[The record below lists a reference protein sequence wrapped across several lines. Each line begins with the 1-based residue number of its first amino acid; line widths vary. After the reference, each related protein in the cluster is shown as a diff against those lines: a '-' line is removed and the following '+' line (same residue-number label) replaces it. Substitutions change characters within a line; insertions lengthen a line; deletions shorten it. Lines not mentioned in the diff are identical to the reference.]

1 MNIIML
7 VPAKQNSVTEDI
19 VRQIERTIVSH
30 RLDPGDRIQTEREL
44 QKTFQASRGAV
55 REALSILRQKGL
67 IEIRRGGKGGAY
79 VKQVGIDQ
87 VSEGLAFLIK
97 YRKVSFQE
105 LAEFRLALEGL
116 AGGLAV
122 ERAVPQDITEM
133 KAVLEEMARNMEAG
147 ADCLKEFY
155 ACERRMHELLARMS
169 GNTLIQWTLQT
180 IHMNLDA
187 YAELH
192 LWEKEGPSK
201 LYSEWFEIVKA
212 IQNGEGVMVTSLV
225 RSHLVRSNQVLQE
238 GARRFGLSPKDLNRL
253 ILK

>member
-1 MNIIML
+1 ML

-19 VRQIERTIVSH
+19 ARQIERAIVSH
-30 RLDPGDRIQTEREL
+30 RLSPGDRIQTEREL

-79 VKQVGIDQ
+79 VKQVGVDQ

-97 YRKVSFQE
+97 YRKVDFQE
-105 LAEFRLALEGL
+105 LAEFRVALEGL
-116 AGGLAV
+116 AAGLAV
-122 ERAVPQDITEM
+122 ERAAPEDLAEL
-133 KAVLEEMARNMEAG
+133 KSLLGELDRNRAKGEAR
-147 ADCLKEFY
+147 LVEFY
-155 ACERRMHELLARMS
+155 AVERKMHELLAKMS
-169 GNTLIQWTLQT
+169 GNTLIEWTLKT

-192 LWEKEGPSK
+192 FWEEDGPRQ
-201 LYSEWFEIVKA
+201 LYGEWSGIVTA
-212 IQNGEGVMVTSLV
+212 LENREGVMVTSLV
-225 RSHLVRSNQVLQE
+225 RSHVVRSNQVLQE
-238 GARRFGLSPKDLNRL
+238 GARRLGLTVKDLGRL